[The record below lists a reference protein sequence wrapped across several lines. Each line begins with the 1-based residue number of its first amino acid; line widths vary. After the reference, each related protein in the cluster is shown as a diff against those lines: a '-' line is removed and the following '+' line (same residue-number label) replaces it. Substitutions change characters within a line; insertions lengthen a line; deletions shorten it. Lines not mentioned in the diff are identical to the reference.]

1 MHPSLDQA
9 AQRPSRV
16 RYQVVA
22 LATLLSFLL
31 YLDRFCFSFVERY
44 IKEDLRLSDGQTA
57 LLVSAFFWTYALG
70 QVPSGW
76 LGDRYGARLM
86 LALYVLLWSLFTGLI
101 GILVMFAALLFF
113 RLGCGLAQAGGYP
126 VSGSILSRWVPF
138 SNRGRASSLVAL
150 GGRFGGA
157 MAPLLTAYLMLAFIP
172 RGLPSR
178 LDPDDILDARSLR
191 EELHKREDTPA
202 SRLGEWILKS
212 MPDSDDAVQLADG
225 LNDVL
230 ARPDIFTNVDPN
242 DFALESEASR
252 LARAQPESL
261 TTAQVERRNRLL
273 LEAAYPKHIR
283 KLYGVG
289 WRGPMVVFGLVGVL
303 AAGLFWICYRD
314 WPRAHPR
321 CNSAEIDLIEGGRP
335 TAATSPHGKVAGLPI
350 RYLVHSPSLW
360 LSSLSQF
367 CTNFGWI
374 FLVVWMPRYLVE
386 AHGVSVAERGWM
398 VFTPACVGILGMFC
412 GGWLT
417 DRLVQAVGLRWGRRL
432 PMALTRFSAA
442 AAYLVCLWLRL
453 PWAVVAALS
462 VVALSVDLGTASV
475 WAFTQDVGG
484 RHVGSVLGWG
494 NMWGSFGAAIST
506 LVLSQLASGG
516 AAYGWNAVFLACAAA
531 FLVSGIAALGVDAT
545 VPVVPHADDTA

>member
-1 MHPSLDQA
+1 MPQSRDDSP
-9 AQRPSRV
+9 QRPSSI

-22 LATLLSFLL
+22 LTTLLSFLL

-44 IKEDLRLSDGQTA
+44 IKEDLGLSDDQTA
-57 LLVSAFFWTYALG
+57 LLVSAFFWAYAVG

-101 GILVMFAALLFF
+101 GVLVLFAAVLLF

-126 VSGSILSRWVPF
+126 VSGNILSKWVPF
-138 SNRGRASSLVAL
+138 AERGLASSVVAL

-157 MAPLLTAYLMLAFIP
+157 LAPLLTAYLMLAFIP
-172 RGLPSR
+172 RDLPSR
-178 LDPDDILDARSLR
+178 FGSDDILDAPGLWQELRKR
-191 EELHKREDTPA
+191 EETPS
-202 SRLGEWILKS
+202 SRLSETILKS
-212 MPDSDDAVQLADG
+212 MPDSEDAEQLSDG
-225 LNDVL
+225 LNSIL
-230 ARPDIFTNVDPN
+230 ARRDLYATIDPKN
-242 DFALESEASR
+242 FALESEASK
-252 LARAQPESL
+252 LGGLPAESL
-261 TTAQVERRNRLL
+261 SEAQVERRNRLL

-289 WRGPMVVFGLVGVL
+289 WRGPMVVFGSVGLL
-303 AAGLFWICYRD
+303 AAGLFWVCYRD

-321 CNSAEIDLIEGGRP
+321 CNPEEIALIEGGRP
-335 TAATSPHGKVAGLPI
+335 AAATSPHGKVAGLPI
-350 RYLVHSPSLW
+350 RYLVRSRSLW

-374 FLVVWMPRYLVE
+374 FLVVWLPRYLVE
-386 AHGVSVAERGWM
+386 AHGVPVAERGWM
-398 VFTPACVGILGMFC
+398 VFTPACVGIIGMFC

-417 DRLVQAVGLRWGRRL
+417 DRLVQGVGLRWGRRL

-442 AAYLVCLWLRL
+442 AAYLACLWLHL

-494 NMWGSFGAAIST
+494 NMWGSVGAAVST
-506 LVLSQLASGG
+506 LVLSRLASEHPT
-516 AAYGWNAVFLACAAA
+516 YGWHAVFLACAAA
-531 FLVSGIAALGVDAT
+531 FVISGMAALGVDAT
-545 VPVVPHADDTA
+545 APIIPPSADAS